1 MPTPAKPRMQCPV
14 CGSEVHRSR
23 RQVEEWPYRL
33 IGMNAWLC
41 LSCNNRFHA
50 RPPNT
55 KPILRSCPTLLRIR
69 TKLPPIGAILHI
81 RPKLPPIGAVL
92 RIRVKLPPIGN
103 LLRIRTKLPQMR
115 RNRHRAPDNIVPML
129 TLEQLEHRIGRTA
142 LTK

>member
-55 KPILRSCPTLLRIR
+55 KPILRSCPTLLHIR
-69 TKLPPIGAILHI
+69 PKLPRIGSLLHI
-81 RPKLPPIGAVL
+81 RPKLPRIGS
-92 RIRVKLPPIGN
+92 
-103 LLRIRTKLPQMR
+103 LLQIRTKLPPMR
-115 RNRHRAPDNIVPML
+115 RNRHTSPDDVVPML

-142 LTK
+142 LPK